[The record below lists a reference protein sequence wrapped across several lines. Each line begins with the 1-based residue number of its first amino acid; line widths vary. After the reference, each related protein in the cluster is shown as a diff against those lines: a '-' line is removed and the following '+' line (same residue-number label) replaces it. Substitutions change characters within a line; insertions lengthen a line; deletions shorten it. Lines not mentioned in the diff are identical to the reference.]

1 MEIRS
6 ADISDLN
13 AIIALENECFP
24 QAEAAARENIRDR
37 LNEFPNYFLLLTI
50 DDKLVSFVNGM
61 LTDEENL
68 RDEMYE
74 NASFH
79 NAGGKWMMIF
89 GVATSKSFRGR
100 GYASDIINKLLERL
114 RIEKRA
120 GAVLTCKE
128 HLIEFYEKLGFIN
141 EGASKSNH
149 GGAAWYQMRFVI
161 KENL

>member
-6 ADISDLN
+6 SDISNLN

-24 QAEAAARENIRDR
+24 QAEVASQASICDR
-37 LNEFPNYFLLLTI
+37 LNEFPNYFFLLTI

-74 NASFH
+74 NASLH

-89 GVATSKSFRGR
+89 GVATSK
-100 GYASDIINKLLERL
+100 ATPHN
-114 RIEKRA
+114 
-120 GAVLTCKE
+120 
-128 HLIEFYEKLGFIN
+128 
-141 EGASKSNH
+141 
-149 GGAAWYQMRFVI
+149 
-161 KENL
+161 